1 MRSLRGTFR
10 LLLPLA
16 AVIAFAHPAAAETS
30 SPAASPAPVSLED
43 LASMSGGKEPAAI
56 SAVTAGLSSGNT
68 INGATSSGNISVD
81 SNSLNFN
88 GIGNFVFNTGQNNVL
103 QGVLNVYVAIVP
115 NVATP

>member
-16 AVIAFAHPAAAETS
+16 AVIAFAHPAAAETTA
-30 SPAASPAPVSLED
+30 PAASPAPVSLED

-56 SAVTAGLSSGNT
+56 NALTSGVATGNSIT
-68 INGATSSGNISVD
+68 GGATSGNISVD